1 MSFEFSKRFI
11 VGFDSLR
18 IDSGLRKKLSDLNPA
33 GIIFYD
39 ANIESKSQ
47 FIDLIKDLQDTLG
60 DKVLLTTDQ
69 EGGKVQRLRKI
80 TSALPSLE
88 SLQTLDDV
96 AQHSHLL
103 ASELKALGINLV
115 FAPCADLNCEASNP
129 IIGSRSFGADPELVS
144 KKVSKMI
151 QVYQE
156 YNLQACAKH
165 YPGHGDASIDSHLAL
180 PRVSRTT
187 EEIQKHIM
195 PFEAA
200 IEAGVESIMIAH
212 LVVNDS
218 VLPASLDANLISDLR
233 RKFLDGLI
241 ISDEITMKALSPF
254 GDYNQL
260 SHKLL
265 EAGNDLII
273 WNTNIDDALKA
284 AQYLDD
290 KALDL
295 SEHQKTLTRII
306 ECKNKITT
314 KIDLDFVSPYQDAM
328 LDIARR
334 SIKIKNS
341 NFDKWKKI
349 PGDFLLLK
357 TSHPKL
363 EAEYIEQ
370 GFFRHSE
377 TRVAMSKNLFD
388 LRSFASLR
396 MTESLTDADFVDLTK
411 ILLLSFQAKPEE
423 ILLIQKLRDIYQE
436 KLLVVSC
443 DIDEKFS
450 DIRIP
455 GANLVHYLSFSLEA

>member
-212 LVVNDS
+212 LVVND
-218 VLPASLDANLISDLR
+218 
-233 RKFLDGLI
+233 
-241 ISDEITMKALSPF
+241 
-254 GDYNQL
+254 Y
-260 SHKLL
+260 L
-265 EAGNDLII
+265 E
-273 WNTNIDDALKA
+273 
-284 AQYLDD
+284 Y
-290 KALDL
+290 
-295 SEHQKTLTRII
+295 
-306 ECKNKITT
+306 
-314 KIDLDFVSPYQDAM
+314 
-328 LDIARR
+328 
-334 SIKIKNS
+334 
-341 NFDKWKKI
+341 
-349 PGDFLLLK
+349 
-357 TSHPKL
+357 
-363 EAEYIEQ
+363 
-370 GFFRHSE
+370 
-377 TRVAMSKNLFD
+377 
-388 LRSFASLR
+388 
-396 MTESLTDADFVDLTK
+396 
-411 ILLLSFQAKPEE
+411 
-423 ILLIQKLRDIYQE
+423 
-436 KLLVVSC
+436 
-443 DIDEKFS
+443 
-450 DIRIP
+450 
-455 GANLVHYLSFSLEA
+455 